1 MENITFGQLAGLAAL
16 VLVLVGA
23 YNTIMSAA
31 KNWREEKKRKDAPV
45 NTLETKVNEHED
57 KLKRDHERLTDL
69 EDSNRIILRA
79 LMAMLSHEINGN
91 SDDKL
96 RASFDEMQQFLI
108 EYKNQNGWV
117 SSKYARLI

>member
-23 YNTIMSAA
+23 YNTIMSAV
-31 KNWREEKKRKDAPV
+31 KNYRDEKKRKDAPV
-45 NTLETKVNEHED
+45 STLETKVNEHEE

-69 EDSNRIILRA
+69 EDINRIILRA

-96 RASFDEMQQFLI
+96 KDSFDEIQKYLI
-108 EYKNQNGWV
+108 QK
-117 SSKYARLI
+117 

>member
-1 MENITFGQLAGLAAL
+1 MRETERKKQ
-16 VLVLVGA
+16 
-23 YNTIMSAA
+23 
-31 KNWREEKKRKDAPV
+31 REEKKRKDAPV

-91 SDDKL
+91 SDERL
-96 RASFDEMQQFLI
+96 RASFEEIQKYLI
-108 EYKNQNGWV
+108 EK
-117 SSKYARLI
+117 

>member
-23 YNTIMSAA
+23 YNTIMSAS
-31 KNWREEKKRKDAPV
+31 KNYREEKKRKDAPV
-45 NTLETKVNEHED
+45 NTLETKVNEHEE
-57 KLKRDHERLTDL
+57 KLKNDHERLTDL

-91 SDDKL
+91 SDEKL
-96 RASFDEMQQFLI
+96 RASFDEIQKYLI
-108 EYKNQNGWV
+108 QK
-117 SSKYARLI
+117 

>member
-23 YNTIMSAA
+23 YNTIMSAV
-31 KNWREEKKRKDAPV
+31 KNYREEKKRKDAPV
-45 NTLETKVNEHED
+45 STLETKVNEHEE

-69 EDSNRIILRA
+69 EESNRIILRA

-91 SDDKL
+91 SDEKL
-96 RASFDEMQQFLI
+96 RASFDEIQKYLI
-108 EYKNQNGWV
+108 QK
-117 SSKYARLI
+117 